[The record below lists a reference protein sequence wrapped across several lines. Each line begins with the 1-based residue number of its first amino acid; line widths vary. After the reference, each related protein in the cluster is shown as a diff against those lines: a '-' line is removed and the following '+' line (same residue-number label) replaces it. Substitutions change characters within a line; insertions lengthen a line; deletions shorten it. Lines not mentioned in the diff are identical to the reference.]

1 LAATVD
7 AHTVVIQMP
16 SPSDHRR
23 RDTRNSRHRLVQA
36 ERLES
41 RLALAAAPVNP
52 NQGSI
57 VASQFQPYGYSLLG
71 TQLLD
76 VTAGGG
82 QSIQLTAPNNSGT
95 PPAPPATFGY
105 PQSPVNTG
113 QITDSQVNVG
123 GFTTLGMQLK
133 DVTIENGAL
142 RVDVLDEGIGKPAA
156 GGTQPVPV
164 GGANTLPAMM
174 PPGSPGGPANSGVI
188 ISSQFNDGGFG
199 PLGIQASGLS
209 VGGDLSVVSRTTLG
223 AADVPV
229 SPPAVPFAPP
239 LPSTSVNTGT
249 IRGSQFADGG
259 FGDTGLQLRSV
270 SVGGAIDVAAEKF
283 VIQPTTGTASLGP
296 PTLVGT
302 LNAKT
307 RLVTFPK
314 AAAGSAPPTSMLY
327 PGMFVFGKGI
337 PAKTVVQ
344 SIVNGQRIMLSKLPR
359 VTGAR
364 QVFFSAQNTGTNT
377 GSIVS
382 SQVADGGFGD
392 IGLQW
397 SNVTVG
403 GRVATQHSG
412 LQIQPGLDTVSSI
425 TTGQKQFGLLATP
438 GFASTAPSTGAVAP
452 VTPSGAA
459 GTGTATG
466 SSNDATNSG
475 RIVASQFADGG
486 FGDIGL
492 QWQNVQ
498 VSGNVEATHN
508 SLSVQPENTNQGLIT
523 VADVSFTTSPP
534 AFTPSQASGGGVLA
548 ADPAVVTQGTPVS
561 PKLPVPTNP
570 GMTRYLSNSATNSG
584 LVTQSQF
591 TDGGFGDVGL
601 QWSNV
606 TVHGDVQVVHNAL
619 SIQPEGSNLAGV
631 SVQNV
636 TFGSASSPV
645 GDPRLKPATLAS
657 LTVKPTGSA
666 GPPPFVPNSA
676 YARKANAVNRTNQQY
691 LSSPAAATSLQW
703 KSVTRDATGL
713 VIVNNVLKVTNN
725 GKPGKQPGA
734 VAGTI
739 SLSGIT
745 FPGGVPPR
753 VLSAQPSVTTKAV
766 ALPSSSAASGGTVT
780 QAVRVNAAT
789 NSGTLSGNQ
798 FLDGGTGDIGLQWRD
813 VTVNGSVR
821 IEHNSCSINVVGDA
835 GNTGPITV
843 SGIRF
848 DTGWAASG
856 AASDTLYLTPAT
868 GLGQAAAATPAVIA
882 AGGINTAS
890 NSATLVGGQFLDG
903 GMGQVGLQWQHV
915 TINCPIRIVNNVFS
929 VTVSGTNTRGVS
941 IQDVTFA

>member
-1 LAATVD
+1 
-7 AHTVVIQMP
+7 M
-16 SPSDHRR
+16 SPRADHRR
-23 RDTRNSRHRLVQA
+23 CDVRKRGHRLVQA
-36 ERLES
+36 EPLEP

-52 NQGSI
+52 NTGSI

-76 VTAGGG
+76 VTAAGG

-95 PPAPPATFGY
+95 PPAPPATYGY

-123 GFTTLGMQLK
+123 GFTTLGMQLQ
-133 DVTIENGAL
+133 DVTIGSGAL
-142 RVDVLDEGIGKPAA
+142 RVDVLDEGIGNPSA

-164 GGANTLPAMM
+164 GGANTLPAVV

-188 ISSQFNDGGFG
+188 VSSQFNDGGFG

-209 VGGDLSVVSRTTLG
+209 VGGDLTIVSRTTLG

-229 SPPAVPFAPP
+229 SPPVVPFAPP
-239 LPSTSVNTGT
+239 LPSMSVNAGT
-249 IRGSQFADGG
+249 IRDSQFADGG

-270 SVGGAIDVAAEKF
+270 TVGGAIDVAAEKF
-283 VIQPTTGTASLGP
+283 VIQPTTGKGSLGP
-296 PTLVGT
+296 PTLFGT
-302 LNAKT
+302 LKANS

-327 PGMFVFGKGI
+327 PGMSVFGKGI
-337 PAKTVVQ
+337 PGKTVVQ
-344 SIVNGQRIMLSKLPR
+344 SIVNGRQIVLSKLPR

-364 QVFFSAQNTGTNT
+364 QLFFSAQGTGTNT

-382 SQVADGGFGD
+382 SQLADGGFGD
-392 IGLQW
+392 IGFQW

-412 LQIQPGLDTVSSI
+412 LQIQPGLDNVSSI

-438 GFASTAPSTGAVAP
+438 GFTSTAPSTGAVTP

-459 GTGTATG
+459 GAATATG

-486 FGDIGL
+486 FGDIGF

-508 SLSVQPENTNQGLIT
+508 SLSVQPENANQGLIT
-523 VADVSFTTSPP
+523 VANVSFTASPP
-534 AFTPSQASGGGVLA
+534 AFASSQASGGGVLS

-561 PKLPVPTNP
+561 PKLPAPTNP

-584 LVTQSQF
+584 MIKQSQF
-591 TDGGFGDVGL
+591 ADGGFGDVGL

-606 TVHGDVQVVHNAL
+606 KVNGDVQVVHNAL
-619 SIQPEGSNLAGV
+619 SIQPEGSRLAGV

-636 TFGSASSPV
+636 TFGSSASPV

-657 LTVKPTGSA
+657 LTVGPSGSV

-676 YARKANAVNRTNQQY
+676 YARKSNVVNRTNQQY

-703 KSVTRDATGL
+703 RSVTRDATGL

-725 GKPGKQPGA
+725 GTAGKQSGA
-734 VAGTI
+734 VAGSI
-739 SLSGIT
+739 RLSGIT
-745 FPGGVPPR
+745 FPGNVPPR
-753 VLSAQPSVTTKAV
+753 VLSAQP
-766 ALPSSSAASGGTVT
+766 TVT
-780 QAVRVNAAT
+780 AKPGQRAAYGVTAPQAVRINAAT
-789 NSGTLSGNQ
+789 NSGTLSSNQ

-835 GNTGPITV
+835 NDTGPITV

-848 DTGWAASG
+848 DSGWAASG
-856 AASDTLYLTPAT
+856 AASDTLYLTPAA
-868 GLGQAAAATPAVIA
+868 GVGQAATPAVIA
-882 AGGINTAS
+882 MGGINTAS
-890 NSATLVGGQFLDG
+890 NSATLTGGQFLDG

-929 VTVSGTNTRGVS
+929 VTVSGTNTHGVS
-941 IQDVTFA
+941 VQDVTFA

>member
-1 LAATVD
+1 
-7 AHTVVIQMP
+7 MP
-16 SPSDHRR
+16 PQARANR
-23 RDTRNSRHRLVQA
+23 RDRRNSRQRLVQA
-36 ERLES
+36 ERLEP
-41 RLALAAAPVNP
+41 RLALAAGPVNP
-52 NQGSI
+52 NTGSI

-82 QSIQLTAPNNSGT
+82 QSIQLSAPNNSGT
-95 PPAPPATFGY
+95 PTAPPLSYGY

-113 QITDSQVNVG
+113 QITGSQVNVG
-123 GFTTLGMQLK
+123 GFTTLGMQLQ
-133 DVTIENGAL
+133 DVTIGSGAL

-164 GGANTLPAMM
+164 GGANPLPAMV
-174 PPGSPGGPANSGVI
+174 PPRSPGGPANSGVI
-188 ISSQFNDGGFG
+188 VSSQFNDGGFG

-209 VGGDLSVVSRTTLG
+209 VGGDLSIVSRTTLG
-223 AADVPV
+223 AADVPGT
-229 SPPAVPFAPP
+229 PPAVPFAPP
-239 LPSTSVNTGT
+239 LPSLSVNAGT
-249 IRGSQFADGG
+249 IRDSQFADGG

-270 SVGGAIDVAAEKF
+270 SVGGAIDVGAEKF
-283 VIQPTTGTASLGP
+283 VIQPTTGKGSLGP

-302 LNAKT
+302 LKANA

-337 PAKTVVQ
+337 PTKTVVL
-344 SIVNGQRIMLSKLPR
+344 SIVNGRQIMLSKLPR
-359 VTGAR
+359 VAGP
-364 QVFFSAQNTGTNT
+364 QQLFFSAQNTGTNT

-397 SNVTVG
+397 SKVTVG

-412 LQIQPGLDTVSSI
+412 LQIQPGLDNVSSI
-425 TTGQKQFGLLATP
+425 TTGQKQFGLMSTP
-438 GFASTAPSTGAVAP
+438 GFAPTAPSNGAVTP
-452 VTPSGAA
+452 ETPSGAA
-459 GTGTATG
+459 GTATATG

-523 VADVSFTTSPP
+523 VANVSFTTSPS
-534 AFTPSQASGGGVLA
+534 AFTPSQASGGGVLSGE
-548 ADPAVVTQGTPVS
+548 PTVVTQETPVS
-561 PKLPVPTNP
+561 PKLPTPTNP
-570 GMTRYLSNSATNSG
+570 GMSRYLSNSATNSG
-584 LVTQSQF
+584 LVKQSQF
-591 TDGGFGDVGL
+591 ADGGFGDVGL
-601 QWSNV
+601 QWSDVKVN
-606 TVHGDVQVVHNAL
+606 GDVQVVHNAL

-631 SVQNV
+631 SVQDV
-636 TFGSASSPV
+636 TFGSGPSLA

-657 LTVKPTGSA
+657 LTVGPSGSA

-703 KSVTRDATGL
+703 RSVTRDATGL

-725 GKPGKQPGA
+725 GTAGKQPGA
-734 VAGTI
+734 VAGSI
-739 SLSGIT
+739 RLSGIT
-745 FPGGVPPR
+745 FPGSVPPR
-753 VLSAQPSVTTKAV
+753 VLSARPTVSAKAAAVPSHPAAYGAAT
-766 ALPSSSAASGGTVT
+766 LP
-780 QAVRVNAAT
+780 AVRINAAT
-789 NSGTLSGNQ
+789 NSGTLFRNQ
-798 FLDGGTGDIGLQWRD
+798 FLDGGTGDIGLQWRG

-835 GNTGPITV
+835 NDTGPITV
-843 SGIRF
+843 SGIHF
-848 DTGWAASG
+848 NSGWATAG
-856 AASDTLYLTPAT
+856 AASDILYLTPAT
-868 GLGQAAAATPAVIA
+868 GLGQAAAATPTVIA

-890 NSATLVGGQFLDG
+890 NSATLTGGQFLDG
-903 GMGQVGLQWQHV
+903 GMGQVGLQWQDM

-929 VTVSGTNTRGVS
+929 VTVSGSNTHGVS
-941 IQDVTFA
+941 VQDVTFA

>member
-1 LAATVD
+1 
-7 AHTVVIQMP
+7 MP
-16 SPSDHRR
+16 PQANHNRR
-23 RDTRNSRHRLVQA
+23 ERRNSRHRLVQA
-36 ERLES
+36 EPLEP

-52 NQGSI
+52 NTGSI

-95 PPAPPATFGY
+95 PPAPPATYEY

-113 QITDSQVNVG
+113 QISGSQVNVG
-123 GFTTLGMQLK
+123 GFTTVGLQLQN
-133 DVTIENGAL
+133 VTLPNGGL
-142 RVDVLDEGIGKPAA
+142 RVDVVDEGIGKPSA
-156 GGTQPVPV
+156 GGTQPAPSS
-164 GGANTLPAMM
+164 GANLLPQQV
-174 PPGSPGGPANSGVI
+174 PPGTPGVVTNTGI
-188 ISSQFNDGGFG
+188 IASSQFNDGGFG
-199 PLGIQASGLS
+199 PIGIQASGLS
-209 VGGDLSVVSRTTLG
+209 VGGDLSIVSRTTLG
-223 AADVPV
+223 SPSVPV
-229 SPPAVPFAPP
+229 APIAVPFSPAVQSMP
-239 LPSTSVNTGT
+239 VNTGT
-249 IRGSQFADGG
+249 IRDSQFADGG
-259 FGDTGLQLRSV
+259 FGDIGLQLRTV
-270 SVGGAIDVAAEKF
+270 KVGGSVDVGAERLL
-283 VIQPTTGTASLGP
+283 IQPTTGPKSVGP
-296 PTLVGT
+296 PILVGRLT
-302 LNAKT
+302 ATT
-307 RLVTFPK
+307 RLVTFAKGP
-314 AAAGSAPPTSMLY
+314 AGSAPPTSMLY
-327 PGMFVFGKGI
+327 PGMLVTGRGI
-337 PAKTVVQ
+337 PPKTVIQ
-344 SIVNGQRIMLSKLPR
+344 SIGGPYRLMLSKRPQA
-359 VTGAR
+359 TGAIR
-364 QVFFSAQNTGTNT
+364 LTFFAPVTATNT

-412 LQIQPGLDTVSSI
+412 LQIQPGLDNVSSI

-452 VTPSGAA
+452 VAPSGAA

-523 VADVSFTTSPP
+523 VADVSFAASPP
-534 AFTPSQASGGGVLA
+534 AFAPSQASGGGVLS
-548 ADPAVVTQGTPVS
+548 ADPAVVTQGTAVS
-561 PKLPVPTNP
+561 PKLPTPTNP
-570 GMTRYLSNSATNSG
+570 GMSRYLSNSATNSG
-584 LVTQSQF
+584 LVKQSQF
-591 TDGGFGDVGL
+591 ADGGFGDVGL

-606 TVHGDVQVVHNAL
+606 KVNGDVQVVHNAL
-619 SIQPEGSNLAGV
+619 SIQPEGSTLAGV
-631 SVQNV
+631 TVQDV
-636 TFGSASSPV
+636 TFGSAASPA

-657 LTVKPTGSA
+657 LTVGPSGSA

-703 KSVTRDATGL
+703 RSVTRDATGL

-725 GKPGKQPGA
+725 GMAGKQPGA
-734 VAGTI
+734 VAGSI
-739 SLSGIT
+739 RLSGIT
-745 FPGGVPPR
+745 FPGSVPPR
-753 VLSAQPSVTTKAV
+753 VLSAKP
-766 ALPSSSAASGGTVT
+766 TVT
-780 QAVRVNAAT
+780 AKPGQPAAYGVTAPQAVRSNAAT
-789 NSGTLSGNQ
+789 NSGTISGNQ

-835 GNTGPITV
+835 NDTGPITV

-848 DTGWAASG
+848 DSGWAASG
-856 AASDTLYLTPAT
+856 AASDTLFLTPAA
-868 GLGQAAAATPAVIA
+868 GVGQAATATSAVVA
-882 AGGINTAS
+882 AGGINTAT
-890 NSATLVGGQFLDG
+890 NSATLTGGQFLDG
-903 GMGQVGLQWQHV
+903 GMGQIGLQWQHV

-941 IQDVTFA
+941 VQDVTFA

>member
-1 LAATVD
+1 
-7 AHTVVIQMP
+7 MP
-16 SPSDHRR
+16 PQANDKR
-23 RDTRNSRHRLVQA
+23 RDRRNSRHRLVQA
-36 ERLES
+36 ERLEP

-52 NQGSI
+52 NTGSI

-95 PPAPPATFGY
+95 PPAPPTNYEY

-113 QITDSQVNVG
+113 LISGSQVNVG
-123 GFTTLGMQLK
+123 GFTTVGLQLQN
-133 DVTIENGAL
+133 VTLPNGGL
-142 RVDVLDEGIGKPAA
+142 RVDVVDEGIGKPSA
-156 GGTQPVPV
+156 GGTQPVPSS
-164 GGANTLPAMM
+164 GANLLPQQV
-174 PPGSPGGPANSGVI
+174 PPGTPGVVTNTGI
-188 ISSQFNDGGFG
+188 IASSQFNDGGFG
-199 PLGIQASGLS
+199 PIGIQASGLS
-209 VGGDLSVVSRTTLG
+209 VGGDLSIMSRTTLG
-223 AADVPV
+223 SPSVPV
-229 SPPAVPFAPP
+229 APIAVPFSPAVQSMP
-239 LPSTSVNTGT
+239 VNTGT
-249 IRGSQFADGG
+249 IRDSQFADGG
-259 FGDTGLQLRSV
+259 FGDIGLQLRTV
-270 SVGGAIDVAAEKF
+270 KVGGSVDVGAERLL
-283 VIQPTTGTASLGP
+283 IQPTTGPKSVGP
-296 PTLVGT
+296 PILVGRLT
-302 LNAKT
+302 ATT
-307 RLVTFPK
+307 RLVTFAKGP
-314 AAAGSAPPTSMLY
+314 AGSAPPTSMLY
-327 PGMFVFGKGI
+327 PGMLVTGRGI
-337 PAKTVVQ
+337 PPKTVIQ
-344 SIVNGQRIMLSKLPR
+344 SIGGPYRLMLSKRPQA
-359 VTGAR
+359 TGAIR
-364 QVFFSAQNTGTNT
+364 LTFFAPVTATNT
-377 GSIVS
+377 GAVVS

-412 LQIQPGLDTVSSI
+412 LQIQPGLDNVSSI
-425 TTGQKQFGLLATP
+425 TTGQKQFGLMSTP
-438 GFASTAPSTGAVAP
+438 GFASTAPSTGSATPVA
-452 VTPSGAA
+452 PSGAA
-459 GTGTATG
+459 GTATVTG

-523 VADVSFTTSPP
+523 VANVSFTSSPS
-534 AFTPSQASGGGVLA
+534 AFAPSQASGGGVLP

-561 PKLPVPTNP
+561 PKLPTPTNP
-570 GMTRYLSNSATNSG
+570 GMTRYLANSATNSG
-584 LVTQSQF
+584 LVKQSQF
-591 TDGGFGDVGL
+591 ADGGFGDVGL

-606 TVHGDVQVVHNAL
+606 KVNGDVQVVHNAL
-619 SIQPEGSNLAGV
+619 SIQPEGSTLAGV
-631 SVQNV
+631 TVQDV
-636 TFGSASSPV
+636 TFGSAASPA
-645 GDPRLKPATLAS
+645 GDPRLKPAALAS
-657 LTVKPTGSA
+657 LTVGPSGSA

-676 YARKANAVNRTNQQY
+676 YARKSNAVNRTNQQY

-703 KSVTRDATGL
+703 RSVTRDATGL

-725 GKPGKQPGA
+725 GTAGKQPGA
-734 VAGTI
+734 VAGSIT
-739 SLSGIT
+739 LSGIT
-745 FPGGVPPR
+745 FPGSVPPR
-753 VLSAQPSVTTKAV
+753 VLSAKP
-766 ALPSSSAASGGTVT
+766 TVT
-780 QAVRVNAAT
+780 AVPGRPASYGSTAPPAVRTNAAT

-835 GNTGPITV
+835 NDTGPITV

-848 DTGWAASG
+848 DSGWATSG
-856 AASDTLYLTPAT
+856 AASDTLFLTPAA
-868 GLGQAAAATPAVIA
+868 GVGQAATTPPAVIA

-890 NSATLVGGQFLDG
+890 NSATLTGGQFLDG
-903 GMGQVGLQWQHV
+903 GMGQIGLQWQHV

-941 IQDVTFA
+941 VQDVTFA

>member
-1 LAATVD
+1 MPPQ
-7 AHTVVIQMP
+7 AH
-16 SPSDHRR
+16 HNR
-23 RDTRNSRHRLVQA
+23 RDARKSRHRLVQA
-36 ERLES
+36 ERLEP

-52 NQGSI
+52 NTGSI

-95 PPAPPATFGY
+95 PTAPPSSYGY

-123 GFTTLGMQLK
+123 GFTTLGMQLQG
-133 DVTIENGAL
+133 VTISNGAL

-156 GGTQPVPV
+156 GGSQPVPA
-164 GGANTLPAMM
+164 GGANALPAMV
-174 PPGSPGGPANSGVI
+174 PPGAPSGPANSGVI
-188 ISSQFNDGGFG
+188 LSSQFNDGGFG

-209 VGGDLSVVSRTTLG
+209 VGGDLSIVSRTTLG

-239 LPSTSVNTGT
+239 LPSVSVNTGT
-249 IRGSQFADGG
+249 IRDSQFADGG

-270 SVGGAIDVAAEKF
+270 TVGGAIDVAAEKF
-283 VIQPTTGTASLGP
+283 VIQPTTGKGSLGP

-337 PAKTVVQ
+337 PGKTVVQ
-344 SIVNGQRIMLSKLPR
+344 SVVNGRQIMLSKLPR
-359 VTGAR
+359 VTAAR
-364 QVFFSAQNTGTNT
+364 PLFFSAQNTGTNT

-412 LQIQPGLDTVSSI
+412 LQIQPGLENVSAI
-425 TTGQKQFGLLATP
+425 TTGQKQFGLLTTP
-438 GFASTAPSTGAVAP
+438 GFASTAPSTGAVTP
-452 VTPSGAA
+452 VAPSGAT
-459 GTGTATG
+459 GTATATG

-475 RIVASQFADGG
+475 RIIASQFADGG

-508 SLSVQPENTNQGLIT
+508 SFSVQPENANQGLIT

-534 AFTPSQASGGGVLA
+534 AFTSSRASGGGVLS
-548 ADPAVVTQGTPVS
+548 ADPAIVTQGTPVS
-561 PKLPVPTNP
+561 PTLPAPTKP

-584 LVTQSQF
+584 LVSKSQF
-591 TDGGFGDVGL
+591 ADGGFGDVGL

-606 TVHGDVQVVHNAL
+606 RVNGDVQVVHNAL
-619 SIQPEGSNLAGV
+619 AIQPEGSTLAGV

-636 TFGSASSPV
+636 TFGSSASPA
-645 GDPRLKPATLAS
+645 GDPRLKPATLTS
-657 LTVKPTGSA
+657 LTVGPSGSA
-666 GPPPFVPNSA
+666 GTPPFVPNSA

-703 KSVTRDATGL
+703 RSVTRDATGL

-725 GKPGKQPGA
+725 GTAGKQPGA
-734 VAGTI
+734 VAGSI
-739 SLSGIT
+739 RLSGIT
-745 FPGGVPPR
+745 FPGSVPPR
-753 VLSAQPSVTTKAV
+753 VLSAKP
-766 ALPSSSAASGGTVT
+766 TVT
-780 QAVRVNAAT
+780 AKAAAMPGRLATYGVTAPQAVRINAAT

-813 VTVNGSVR
+813 VTVNGAVR

-835 GNTGPITV
+835 NDTGPITV

-848 DTGWAASG
+848 DSGWAASG
-856 AASDTLYLTPAT
+856 AATDTLSLTPAA
-868 GLGQAAAATPAVIA
+868 GVGQSATATPAVIA
-882 AGGINTAS
+882 AGVINTAS
-890 NSATLVGGQFLDG
+890 NSATLTGGQFLDG
-903 GMGQVGLQWQHV
+903 GMGQIGLQWQHV
-915 TINCPIRIVNNVFS
+915 TINSPIRIVNNVFS
-929 VTVSGTNTRGVS
+929 VTVSGTNTRDVS
-941 IQDVTFA
+941 VQDVTFV

>member
-1 LAATVD
+1 
-7 AHTVVIQMP
+7 MP
-16 SPSDHRR
+16 SHANHNR
-23 RDTRNSRHRLVQA
+23 RDRRNSRHRLVQA
-36 ERLES
+36 ERLEP
-41 RLALAAAPVNP
+41 RLALAAAPVNS
-52 NQGSI
+52 NTGSV

-95 PPAPPATFGY
+95 PPAPPATYGY
-105 PQSPVNTG
+105 PESPVNTG

-123 GFTTLGMQLK
+123 GFTTLGMQLQ
-133 DVTIENGAL
+133 DVTIGTGAL
-142 RVDVLDEGIGKPAA
+142 RVDVLDEGIGRPAA

-164 GGANTLPAMM
+164 GGANPLPAMV

-188 ISSQFNDGGFG
+188 VSSQFNDGGFG

-239 LPSTSVNTGT
+239 LPSMSVNTGT
-249 IRGSQFADGG
+249 IRDSQFADGG
-259 FGDTGLQLRSV
+259 FGDVGLQLRSV
-270 SVGGAIDVAAEKF
+270 SVGGAIDVGAEKF
-283 VIQPTTGTASLGP
+283 VIQPTTGKGSLGP

-302 LNAKT
+302 LNANS
-307 RLVTFPK
+307 RRVIFPK

-327 PGMFVFGKGI
+327 PGMSVFGKGI
-337 PAKTVVQ
+337 PGKTVVQ
-344 SIVNGQRIMLSKLPR
+344 SIVNGRQIVLSKLPR
-359 VTGAR
+359 LTGAR
-364 QVFFSAQNTGTNT
+364 QLFFSARSTGTNT

-397 SNVTVG
+397 SKVTVG

-412 LQIQPGLDTVSSI
+412 LQIQPELDTVSSI
-425 TTGQKQFGLLATP
+425 TTGQRQFGLMSTP
-438 GFASTAPSTGAVAP
+438 SFASTSPSTGAVTP
-452 VTPSGAA
+452 VAPSGTA
-459 GTGTATG
+459 GATTATG

-486 FGDIGL
+486 FGDIGM

-523 VADVSFTTSPP
+523 VADVSFTSSPS
-534 AFTPSQASGGGVLA
+534 AFTPSQASGGGALS
-548 ADPAVVTQGTPVS
+548 ADPAIVTQGTPVS
-561 PKLPVPTNP
+561 PKLPAPTNP
-570 GMTRYLSNSATNSG
+570 GVSRYLSNSATNSG
-584 LVTQSQF
+584 LIKQSQF
-591 TDGGFGDVGL
+591 ADGGFGDVGL

-619 SIQPEGSNLAGV
+619 SIQPEGSTLAGV

-636 TFGSASSPV
+636 TFGSAASPV

-657 LTVKPTGSA
+657 LTVGPSGSA

-703 KSVTRDATGL
+703 KSVTRDASGL

-725 GKPGKQPGA
+725 GTAGKQPGA
-734 VAGTI
+734 VAGNI
-739 SLSGIT
+739 RLSGIN

-753 VLSAQPSVTTKAV
+753 VLSAQPTVAAKGVAV
-766 ALPSSSAASGGTVT
+766 PGGPASSGA
-780 QAVRVNAAT
+780 NAAT

-835 GNTGPITV
+835 NDTGPITV

-856 AASDTLYLTPAT
+856 TASDTLYLTPAT
-868 GLGQAAAATPAVIA
+868 GLGEAAAATPAVIA

-903 GMGQVGLQWQHV
+903 GMGQIGLQLQQV
-915 TINCPIRIVNNVFS
+915 TLNCPIRIVNNVFS
-929 VTVSGTNTRGVS
+929 VTVSGTNTHGVS
-941 IQDVTFA
+941 VQDVTFA